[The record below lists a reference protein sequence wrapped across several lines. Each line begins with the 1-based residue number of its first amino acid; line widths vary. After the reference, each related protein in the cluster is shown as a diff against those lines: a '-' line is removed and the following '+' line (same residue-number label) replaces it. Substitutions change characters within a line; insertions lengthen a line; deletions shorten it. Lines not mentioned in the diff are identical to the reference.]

1 MLQVP
6 HRQETVIWSVILR
19 PFLRPQRHKL
29 DWTVQFDCQDDSCYT
44 LAMEDAHPAPLRVQ
58 RTRKRIVDAAQI
70 AFLSAGYEQTSMD
83 AVAAAAV
90 VSKQTIYAHFGTK
103 QALFIAMTDAMISAA
118 VAAQQV
124 AVPEPGPDTPVATW
138 LLDHA
143 RVQLGTAMNRNL
155 MQLRRIAIAEAERF
169 PQVGAAVFDAGPA
182 RAIQRL
188 SRIFAAWHAD
198 GRLNAPNPDQA
209 AALFNWLLMGG
220 PTSEAMLLGTPRLGG
235 PEPVEAHA
243 RECVR
248 VFLSAYGRT

>member
-1 MLQVP
+1 MNDTP
-6 HRQETVIWSVILR
+6 
-19 PFLRPQRHKL
+19 
-29 DWTVQFDCQDDSCYT
+29 
-44 LAMEDAHPAPLRVQ
+44 PAPPRVQ
-58 RTRKRIVDAAQI
+58 RTRQRIIDAAQA

-83 AVAAAAV
+83 TVAAAAV

-118 VAAQQV
+118 VAAQQA

-143 RVQLGTAMNRNL
+143 RVQLGTATNRNL
-155 MQLRRIAIAEAERF
+155 MQLRRVAIAEAERF

-182 RAIQRL
+182 RAIARL
-188 SRIFAAWHAD
+188 SGIFAAWHGT

-220 PTSEAMLLGTPRLGG
+220 PTSEAMLLGTPRFAN
-235 PEPVEAHA
+235 PNAVEAHA
-243 RECVR
+243 KECVR
-248 VFLSAYGRT
+248 VFLSAYGQP